1 MAAVSAPQASGG
13 ALTPP
18 ASSHA
23 SSHGTTNWDYSV
35 PTASQNRTNSFKDQR
50 DDTQDRRPMAS
61 VTNGGQRSKPNR
73 SNSYEPS
80 HPPTSRVNTLSKTAG
95 STNSPA
101 DSVVDLYSGG
111 RSANASTANSI
122 DYSNRKRNSMGVYE
136 AEIDEDDPG
145 WIHRDKLARIE
156 SRELQAAGI
165 VLPKTRAYSRQ
176 GGRSNRS
183 RETSANGLG
192 GRGRDAQ
199 KRQKMDVPEEV
210 DDGVER
216 DYGNNT
222 TIDNGDNGDNTTW
235 DLRTPEEIGQD
246 SYMRQRELDYK
257 NLSKGASKIPINM
270 QSAIPVPLDFIE
282 RDAPVKRSK
291 SAVWGKDSESIEY
304 PHSYTKAASE
314 EPAAPPLQQPSK
326 TTVAKPPSPN
336 KNGKPIRKTSAPMGK
351 TPPVSKTRPKTR
363 SGSTSSRPVT
373 RSGEIKRPEGDPPW
387 LATMYKP
394 DPRLPPDQQLLPT
407 VAKRMMQERLEA
419 EGKGGSIYDTQFRPM
434 NQEEWMRQELP
445 SKSPSPKP
453 EENEVTEV
461 PLKDGDGNEGSWPL
475 KNPNLSPTTGGHD
488 GRPGTSGGYS
498 TMPRISTVP
507 PIAQMQSPPLQQKPF
522 VKVPV
527 MEMEEEKKKKGGGCG
542 CCLVM

>member
-1 MAAVSAPQASGG
+1 
-13 ALTPP
+13 
-18 ASSHA
+18 
-23 SSHGTTNWDYSV
+23 
-35 PTASQNRTNSFKDQR
+35 
-50 DDTQDRRPMAS
+50 MAS
-61 VTNGGQRSKPNR
+61 VANGNSRTKPSR

-80 HPPTSRVNTLSKTAG
+80 HPPTSRVNALSKPI
-95 STNSPA
+95 SSSNSPA

-122 DYSNRKRNSMGVYE
+122 DYTNRKRNSIGVYE

-165 VLPKTRAYSRQ
+165 ILPKTRAYSRQ

-183 RETSANGLG
+183 RETSANGMG
-192 GRGRDAQ
+192 GKGREMQ

-210 DDGVER
+210 DDAG
-216 DYGNNT
+216 DGNFGSSTVASDGQN
-222 TIDNGDNGDNTTW
+222 DDNTVW
-235 DLRTPEEIGQD
+235 DLRTPEEIEQD
-246 SYMRQRELDYK
+246 SYLRQRETDYK

-291 SAVWGKDSESIEY
+291 SAVWGKEAETIEY
-304 PHSYTKAASE
+304 PHSYNKAASE
-314 EPAAPPLQQPSK
+314 EPAAPAPVEQPPK
-326 TTVAKPPSPN
+326 TISAKPSSP
-336 KNGKPIRKTSAPMGK
+336 KRNGKPIRKTSAPLGK
-351 TPPVSKTRPKTR
+351 TPPVSNNRPKTR
-363 SGSTSSRPVT
+363 SGSTNSRPVT

-419 EGKGGSIYDTQFRPM
+419 EGKGGSIYDTSFRPM
-434 NQEEWMRQELP
+434 NQEDWMRQEYP
-445 SKSPSPKP
+445 SKTPSPKP
-453 EENEVTEV
+453 DDNQGTEV
-461 PLKDGDGNEGSWPL
+461 PLKDGDGSAGAWPL
-475 KNPNLSPTTGGHD
+475 KSPGLSPGTDGRD

-498 TMPRISTVP
+498 TMPKISTVP
-507 PIAQMQSPPLQQKPF
+507 PSSHLQAPPLQQKPI
-522 VKVPV
+522 VKVPI
-527 MEMEEEKKKKGGGCG
+527 MEMEEEGKKKSGCG